1 MANKVVVNINQYR
14 SEVFDNV
21 DETKVDEGIFAIYY
35 RKDDMSIVKG
45 YPLSAIESFE
55 ISIEEDEK
63 KKESEEG
70 NN

>member
-14 SEVFDNV
+14 SEVFNDV

-35 RKDDMSIVKG
+35 REDNRSIVKG

-55 ISIEEDEK
+55 ISVEEDET
-63 KKESEEG
+63 KKESEDE
-70 NN
+70 ND